1 MCVVTPSIKGF
12 LIRILK
18 MFLFPFLIEPFQ
30 KYHLKTNIC
39 HLSYR
44 CLISTKNLKMDG
56 ALHPLTADPKN
67 TVFEL
72 PFNVIWNT

>member
-1 MCVVTPSIKGF
+1 MVTP
-12 LIRILK
+12 LIFALIARILY
-18 MFLFPFLIEPFQ
+18 MALFPFLIEPFQ

-72 PFNVIWNT
+72 SFNVIWNT